1 MTSPPRSG
9 PPSFRFLPLAIAAV
23 ALALSACE
31 SGVVHDPATE
41 TALAQCGNSVSGSR
55 YTVCGRMTAAGFSAP
70 GANVTVRA
78 TLDAAP
84 RPTGARYSI
93 QEGSFHVSR

>member
-1 MTSPPRSG
+1 MSLPNRSAQVLRRL
-9 PPSFRFLPLAIAAV
+9 SLAV
-23 ALALSACE
+23 AALTLGLSACE

-41 TALAQCGNSVSGSR
+41 VALSQCGNSVAGSR
-55 YTVCGRMTAAGFSAP
+55 YTVCGRLTAAGFSGP
-70 GANVTVRA
+70 GARVSARA

-84 RPTGARYSI
+84 QPSGNRYSI